1 MVRRSRGYRPTLAA
15 ALAALGLLACT
26 PSLNWRQV
34 SLAPSSAIALLPCKP
49 DSTTRSVPLGG
60 VPTELTVAG
69 CDTGGAT
76 FALMAATLPAGRAAD
91 EVLAGWQ
98 QATLAH
104 MQAGDTPA
112 RVPFSPPGATPLP
125 HAQRVQ
131 AQGQRPGGG
140 AVVAQAVWTARAVPG
155 GGTELLH
162 AVLYSERPQ
171 PAAADAFFDGIRW
184 P

>member
-1 MVRRSRGYRPTLAA
+1 MARRSRGYRPTLAA
-15 ALAALGLLACT
+15 ALAALGLTACT

-49 DSTTRSVPLGG
+49 DRTTRSVPLGG

-104 MQAGDTPA
+104 MKASGTPP
-112 RVPFSPPGATPLP
+112 RVPFSPPGAAPRAGTAAVR
-125 HAQRVQ
+125 HVD
-131 AQGQRPGGG
+131 GPG
-140 AVVAQAVWTARAVPG
+140 AR
-155 GGTELLH
+155 H
-162 AVLYSERPQ
+162 
-171 PAAADAFFDGIRW
+171 AAALAGRRGRAGRLARCGLKTGASARYTCAGS
-184 P
+184 